1 MSEGR
6 DRALS
11 AVIGRRMATGVMRLA
26 TSSRPHAEML
36 RISADSVHEVD
47 GGWLDPIPPTP

>member
-1 MSEGR
+1 
-6 DRALS
+6 
-11 AVIGRRMATGVMRLA
+11 MATGVMRLA